1 MPQLNPEFFVS
12 QLFWLV
18 VTFCFLLIFLWKISL
33 PRIGSVLQKREDKIS
48 EDIENGKK
56 LQAEAEEIEQQINN
70 QLLSA
75 KTEASTLIKK
85 TLIELQ
91 KKSNE
96 ELDNLDKNLNKKIE
110 ESSQKIEKNKKDSLN
125 EINDQIISI
134 TKLTLSKV
142 SDIKINDNE
151 IESIINN
158 NSEKRILN

>member
-1 MPQLNPEFFVS
+1 M
-12 QLFWLV
+12 
-18 VTFCFLLIFLWKISL
+18 T
-33 PRIGSVLQKREDKIS
+33 
-48 EDIENGKK
+48 
-56 LQAEAEEIEQQINN
+56 QAEAEEIEQQINN